1 MRKQLICAAATLTIA
16 LPVLSIAAAQPADEF
31 YKGKNVDLY
40 IGYSSGG
47 GYDTYARL
55 LARHMDRHLPGNPS
69 IVPKNQPGAGS
80 LVLANWLYNV
90 APKDGTAFGTVG
102 RGVAFD
108 PLLGSE
114 KAQFDPTKFNWIG
127 SMNDEVSVCVAWHTS
142 GITSFEQLRD
152 KTLVVGGTGPTAD
165 TDQFPKVLNG
175 TLGTKFDI
183 ISGYPGGNDIS
194 LAMERGE
201 VKGRCGWSWSSI
213 VATRKDWIDQGKIKI
228 LVQLSTQKHPDL
240 PNVPLIMDFAK
251 TPEQKQILQ
260 LVFARQAMGRPFVA
274 PPDLPKERVAALRRA
289 VMATLKD
296 QQLLDEAKK
305 MNLEINP
312 VSGENVQ
319 ALVEEAYKTPKP
331 VAEKVANML
340 GRQGS

>member
-194 LAMERGE
+194 LAMESR
-201 VKGRCGWSWSSI
+201 
-213 VATRKDWIDQGKIKI
+213 
-228 LVQLSTQKHPDL
+228 
-240 PNVPLIMDFAK
+240 
-251 TPEQKQILQ
+251 
-260 LVFARQAMGRPFVA
+260 
-274 PPDLPKERVAALRRA
+274 
-289 VMATLKD
+289 
-296 QQLLDEAKK
+296 
-305 MNLEINP
+305 
-312 VSGENVQ
+312 
-319 ALVEEAYKTPKP
+319 
-331 VAEKVANML
+331 
-340 GRQGS
+340 

>member
-1 MRKQLICAAATLTIA
+1 MRKQLLCGAAALLIA
-16 LPVLSIAAAQPADEF
+16 APVLATIKAQAADDF

-55 LARHMDRHLPGNPS
+55 LARHMDRHLPGKPS
-69 IVPKNQPGAGS
+69 IVPKNMPGAGS

-102 RGVAFD
+102 RGAPFD
-108 PLLGSE
+108 PLLGSK
-114 KAQFDPTKFNWIG
+114 KAKFDPTKFNWIG

-142 GITSFEQLRD
+142 GITSFEQLMD
-152 KTLVVGGTGPTAD
+152 KKLVVGGTGPTAD

-201 VKGRCGWSWSSI
+201 VKGRARTGSTKGRSKSWSNSPPRSI
-213 VATRKDWIDQGKIKI
+213 LTCRTC
-228 LVQLSTQKHPDL
+228 LSSWT
-240 PNVPLIMDFAK
+240 
-251 TPEQKQILQ
+251 LQ
-260 LVFARQAMGRPFVA
+260 
-274 PPDLPKERVAALRRA
+274 RRRSRSRSCGSYS
-289 VMATLKD
+289 
-296 QQLLDEAKK
+296 
-305 MNLEINP
+305 P
-312 VSGENVQ
+312 V
-319 ALVEEAYKTPKP
+319 
-331 VAEKVANML
+331 
-340 GRQGS
+340 R